1 VITQNPQQLFKL
13 QFDPWGVKLQE
24 TINDHGM
31 TILKKKVWYIPGTTM
46 LPAKSIY
53 MNLQSWEGKRHP
65 MQEANTY

>member
-1 VITQNPQQLFKL
+1 
-13 QFDPWGVKLQE
+13 
-24 TINDHGM
+24 M
-31 TILKKKVWYIPGTTM
+31 TFKKKKKIWYIIPGTTM